1 MKSNFKKSILVLLTL
16 VMLVGCTSIGDS
28 ISGEEAEQLVIVN
41 HTNNNGS
48 PKIVSIEIKRNTYIV
63 EWKNKENK
71 EWGIDKVTKDGDV
84 KMVEAT
90 IE

>member
-28 ISGEEAEQLVIVN
+28 ISEEEAEQLVIEN